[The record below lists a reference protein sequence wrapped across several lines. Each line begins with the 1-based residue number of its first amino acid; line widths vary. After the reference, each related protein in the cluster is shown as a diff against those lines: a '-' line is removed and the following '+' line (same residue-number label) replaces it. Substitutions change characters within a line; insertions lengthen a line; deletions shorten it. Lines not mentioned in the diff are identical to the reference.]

1 MTSIRVKFSPPAT
14 DGAEGFVYYQLSHER
29 CIRHIATSL
38 TLHSGEWDEK
48 RCSPKIAGEAGRQ
61 AHLRNVRDCIR
72 TDLERLARI
81 VRTLESNRLSFTSD
95 EVVAHYRDYTRDW
108 TVKALSLRL
117 IQDFRNNGR
126 LRTAETYTAALKR
139 FSAFLAARGYGD
151 IHLDT
156 VSPELIEAFEASLR
170 ARGNTPNTSSF
181 YLRIL
186 RAIYRRATDAEVIED
201 RRPFRHVYTGV
212 DKTTKRA
219 LPPDA
224 LSRIKSIAIP
234 SDTRTALAADMF
246 MMSFYLRGMSF
257 IDMAFLRKSDLRN
270 GYITYRRRKT
280 GQRLLIKW
288 TPEMQAIIRKYPEN
302 PTKYLLPIITRE
314 CTEERRIYRS
324 MSYTINLHLK
334 KVAGI
339 IGLDIPLTMYC
350 ARHSWAS
357 VAQAKGIPVSVI
369 SEGMGHDSEM
379 TTRIYLASIETAE
392 VDKAND
398 MIIQS
403 I

>member
-1 MTSIRVKFSPPAT
+1 MTSIRVKFSQPTT
-14 DGAEGFVYYQLSHER
+14 DGGEGYVYYQLSHER

-38 TLHSGEWDEK
+38 TLYPGEWDEK
-48 RCSPKIAGEAGRQ
+48 RRSPKIAVDAGRP

-81 VRTLESNRLSFTSD
+81 VRTLESQRLSFTSD

-108 TVKALSLRL
+108 TVKALGLRL
-117 IQDFRNNGR
+117 IRDFRDNGR

-334 KVAGI
+334 KIAGI

-357 VAQAKGIPVSVI
+357 VAQAKGIPVSII
-369 SEGMGHDSEM
+369 SEGMGHDSEL